1 MLPLAELP
9 QSSDC
14 NLCLAARRMP
24 MLFDLSTTSTRL
36 LYAHR
41 TELEALLN
49 IAGTSQAGL

>member
-24 MLFDLSTTSTRL
+24 MMFDLPTTSTRL
-36 LYAHR
+36 PYAHR

-49 IAGTSQAGL
+49 IARSSQAGV